1 MGGSTNVEHAV
12 SSDGGGNGYLAG
24 VTLEDF
30 FEGTE
35 EPAYVLTNEKRG
47 IEHEDSD
54 GERVVKP
61 GSDYNAV
68 AAVTDERVLLLVG
81 GNDDGNGQNR
91 SVSLPYTEI
100 RSVET
105 KSGMLKS
112 RLTLTARTSDR
123 YTFWL
128 GGREDYGHVEEYVEQ
143 AISYWVTVDRRL
155 EKAREHLSTVE
166 DKLED
171 GDPARARTAIN
182 RTEELL
188 EEAEQVATDFRDGDH
203 AMHRRIAQLETRLSL
218 ARIRTHWTRARQ
230 LAGDA
235 ESARSEG
242 EYIEA
247 YETYRRSLA
256 EYERAMDRSEGVEY
270 HAADDMDAE
279 VAGVEKAIDEV
290 TGAPLRAATEAC
302 ETALDADDPETAVDR
317 WETALDACREALT
330 LCLRREDVFDGDPD
344 SLRFQVEWT
353 AQKLVE
359 AHRTVADEARDR
371 GDAARETGDAAAAPE
386 AYDRAREHY
395 ESARQV
401 AAEFRSCDPE
411 RFERALADLPEEI
424 DTERVDTLA

>member
-1 MGGSTNVEHAV
+1 MGGSTNAEHAV
-12 SSDGGGNGYLAG
+12 SRDGGGHGYLAG

-35 EPAYVLTNEKRG
+35 EPAHVLTNEKRG
-47 IEHEDSD
+47 IKHEDGD

-61 GSDYNAV
+61 GSECNAV

-81 GNDDGNGQNR
+81 GNEDGNGQNR

-100 RSVET
+100 RSVEA
-105 KSGMLKS
+105 KSGVLKS

-128 GGREDYGHVEEYVEQ
+128 GGREDYSHVEEYVEQ

-155 EKAREHLSTVE
+155 EKAREHLSRVE
-166 DKLED
+166 DRLED
-171 GDPARARTAIN
+171 GDPSTARTAIT

-188 EEAEQVATDFRDGDH
+188 EEAEQVAADFRDGDH

-230 LAGDA
+230 LAGTA
-235 ESARSEG
+235 ESARTAG
-242 EYIEA
+242 DYVEA
-247 YETYRRSLA
+247 YETYRRSLD
-256 EYERAMDRSEGVEY
+256 EFERAMERSEGVEY
-270 HAADDMDAE
+270 HASDDMAAE

-290 TGAPLRAATEAC
+290 TGAPLREATEAC
-302 ETALDADDPETAVDR
+302 EAATDATDRETAVDR
-317 WETALDACREALT
+317 WERALDVCHEALT
-330 LCLRREDVFDGDPD
+330 LVLRREDVFDGDPD

-359 AHRTVADEARDR
+359 AHRTVAEAARDR
-371 GDAARETGDAAAAPE
+371 GDDARETGDTTTARE
-386 AYDRAREHY
+386 AYYRARDHY
-395 ESARQV
+395 EAARQV
-401 AAEFRSCDPE
+401 AAEFRSCDPA
-411 RFERALADLPEEI
+411 RFERALADLPEAGDAEA
-424 DTERVDTLA
+424 VDAAV